1 MATAKGSAANRNVRM
16 INLAKIAAAHRTQGT
31 AVEGDGRADAASG
44 KRADAE
50 LAARILDRD
59 GAALAELYDRLAGLL
74 HAMARQRV
82 GPEVADEIVQ
92 DTFVRVWRRIATF
105 DPERGRLDSWVLRIG
120 RNLTFDELRRMRSRP
135 RTVPGEWLKREAEI
149 DPNAVDPEKAVIG
162 AQMRDRVRA
171 ACQELPEDQARVIE
185 LAYFHGL
192 TQTEI
197 AAAIGIPLGT
207 VKSRTR
213 AGMLRL
219 RDMLSDVAR
228 Y

>member
-1 MATAKGSAANRNVRM
+1 M
-16 INLAKIAAAHRTQGT
+16 INLAKIAAAQSPDATTVSDQPQT
-31 AVEGDGRADAASG
+31 SADCA
-44 KRADAE
+44 KRADSE
-50 LAARILDRD
+50 LAARILARD
-59 GAALAELYDRLAGLL
+59 GAARAELYDRLAGLL

-105 DPERGRLDSWVLRIG
+105 NPDRGRLDSWVLRIG

-135 RTVPGEWLKREAEI
+135 RTVPGEWLQREAEI
-149 DPNAVDPEKAVIG
+149 DHAAVDPENAVIG
-162 AQMRDRVRA
+162 AQVRERVRT
-171 ACQELPEDQARVIE
+171 ACQQLPQDQAQVIE

-192 TQTEI
+192 TQSEI
-197 AAAIGIPLGT
+197 ATTTGIPLGT

-219 RDMLSDVAR
+219 RDLLADVAR

>member
-1 MATAKGSAANRNVRM
+1 M
-16 INLAKIAAAHRTQGT
+16 INLAKIAAAHRTDQSAT
-31 AVEGDGRADAASG
+31 KGDCHDEASCRKQADT
-44 KRADAE
+44 E

-92 DTFVRVWRRIATF
+92 DTFVRVWRRISTY
-105 DPERGRLDSWVLRIG
+105 DPERGRLDSWVIRIG

-135 RTVPGEWLKREAEI
+135 RTVPGEWLQREAEI
-149 DPNAVDPEKAVIG
+149 DHDAIDPEKAVIG
-162 AQMRDRVRA
+162 AQMRDRVRS
-171 ACQELPEDQARVIE
+171 ACQQLPAEQAQVIE
-185 LAYFHGL
+185 LAYFHGM
-192 TQTEI
+192 TQSEI
-197 AAAIGIPLGT
+197 ADSVGIPLGT

-219 RDMLSDVAR
+219 RDLLSDVAR

>member
-1 MATAKGSAANRNVRM
+1 M
-16 INLAKIAAAHRTQGT
+16 INLAKIASPH
-31 AVEGDGRADAASG
+31 RADQSAAKDDCHDEASCR

-92 DTFVRVWRRIATF
+92 DTFVRVWRRIATY

-135 RTVPGEWLKREAEI
+135 AH
-149 DPNAVDPEKAVIG
+149 DP
-162 AQMRDRVRA
+162 R
-171 ACQELPEDQARVIE
+171 
-185 LAYFHGL
+185 
-192 TQTEI
+192 
-197 AAAIGIPLGT
+197 
-207 VKSRTR
+207 
-213 AGMLRL
+213 
-219 RDMLSDVAR
+219 
-228 Y
+228 

>member
-1 MATAKGSAANRNVRM
+1 M
-16 INLAKIAAAHRTQGT
+16 INLAKMASAHRPPTVSVGEDLRDQ
-31 AVEGDGRADAASG
+31 AHSG

-50 LAARILDRD
+50 LAARILARD

-105 DPERGRLDSWVLRIG
+105 DPDRGRLDSWVLRIG
-120 RNLTFDELRRMRSRP
+120 RNLTFDELRKMRSRP
-135 RTVPGEWLKREAEI
+135 RTVPSEWLPREAEI
-149 DPNAVDPEKAVIG
+149 DPAAVDPEKAVIG
-162 AQMRDRVRA
+162 AQMRERVRA
-171 ACQELPEDQARVIE
+171 ACQQLPEDQAQVIE

-192 TQTEI
+192 TQSEI
-197 AAAIGIPLGT
+197 SASIGIPLGT

-219 RDMLSDVAR
+219 RDLLADVAR